1 MDRNVQ
7 QIPAKYI
14 IFPLNQILPCANFGD
29 MCEVQYV
36 GQTVRK
42 FSKWWSAHRGSW
54 NKRDKWDNSDQNG
67 FIVTH
72 EAFHCILNKPSNYDS
87 YAVTFVE
94 QTSF

>member
-42 FSKWWSAHRGSW
+42 FSK
-54 NKRDKWDNSDQNG
+54 
-67 FIVTH
+67 
-72 EAFHCILNKPSNYDS
+72 
-87 YAVTFVE
+87 
-94 QTSF
+94 